1 MGIVDKFKNL
11 FTEEVEEEVK
21 PIKKEVRH
29 VEIPSPKRETR
40 ETREVKIEQPVERV
54 SDSTAVNKE
63 EKFVFPVY
71 FDDKDFDD
79 LEKPKKESQPVK
91 KEATKAGTYQGPK
104 PQKVERRFEASPIIS
119 PVYGILDK
127 NYKKEDI
134 STRKEQ
140 PNDYTRKSKPMTVD
154 DIRNKA
160 FGTLEDDLEDTLFGN
175 KSILF
180 RDVEEASEKESN
192 HTGIDIFEE
201 LHFDE
206 ETKESP
212 IENSKAFQEDTL
224 EDSILDHDI
233 EKEEPS
239 LEDDLDEDTIML
251 AKQLEEQKKKLEQIN
266 EYINEN
272 STEEDY
278 VKETVED
285 FPEESRS
292 RRTKEITEDVV
303 EESRSNRNQES
314 EEPNPEDLTESELL
328 SLVDAMYEKRDED

>member
-1 MGIVDKFKNL
+1 MGLMDKFKNL

-29 VEIPSPKRETR
+29 VEIPSAKRETKV
-40 ETREVKIEQPVERV
+40 EEPEQKVPEVATP
-54 SDSTAVNKE
+54 KE

-79 LEKPKKESQPVK
+79 LEKPKKEEKPVK
-91 KEATKAGTYQGPK
+91 KELPKVEAYQGAK
-104 PQKVERRFEASPIIS
+104 VQKVERRFEASPIIS

-134 STRKEQ
+134 SARKEQ
-140 PNDYTRKSKPMTVD
+140 PTDYTRKPKAVTVD

-180 RDVEEASEKESN
+180 RDEEEVNEEPEESLN
-192 HTGIDIFEE
+192 TGLDIFEE
-201 LHFDE
+201 LE
-206 ETKESP
+206 RTET
-212 IENSKAFQEDTL
+212 Q
-224 EDSILDHDI
+224 
-233 EKEEPS
+233 EKEEMTSFEEEELPEEPEMES
-239 LEDDLDEDTIML
+239 IENKQEEVELAPIDEDMDEDTVLL

-272 STEEDY
+272 TTE
-278 VKETVED
+278 K
-285 FPEESRS
+285 
-292 RRTKEITEDVV
+292 V
-303 EESRSNRNQES
+303 EEPKSRHAKEDTS
-314 EEPNPEDLTESELL
+314 EEAEKDLTESELL
-328 SLVDAMYEKRDED
+328 SLVDAMYEKRDDE

>member
-21 PIKKEVRH
+21 PIRKEVRH

-40 ETREVKIEQPVERV
+40 EVKVEQPIERV
-54 SDSTAVNKE
+54 SESSAVNKE

-79 LEKPKKESQPVK
+79 LEKPKREQRQPVK
-91 KEATKAGTYQGPK
+91 KEPPKVDAYQG
-104 PQKVERRFEASPIIS
+104 QKVQKSERRFEASPIIS

-140 PNDYTRKSKPMTVD
+140 PSDYTRKSKPMTVD

-180 RDVEEASEKESN
+180 RDVEAASEKESDN
-192 HTGIDIFEE
+192 TGIDIFEE
-201 LHFDE
+201 LHFDDASSAE
-206 ETKESP
+206 NGNEFEKDSLETSILNPVSEK
-212 IENSKAFQEDTL
+212 EDT
-224 EDSILDHDI
+224 IF
-233 EKEEPS
+233 PS
-239 LEDDLDEDTIML
+239 TEDDLDEDTIML

-266 EYINEN
+266 DYINEN
-272 STEEDY
+272 SIEEEHSNEEIENSLE
-278 VKETVED
+278 ETR
-285 FPEESRS
+285 SRS
-292 RRTKEITEDVV
+292 SEDIV
-303 EESRSNRNQES
+303 EESRSKRNQES

-328 SLVDAMYEKRDED
+328 SLVDAMYEKRDEE

>member
-40 ETREVKIEQPVERV
+40 ETKMEPTTERV
-54 SDSTAVNKE
+54 SDSSAVNKE

-79 LEKPKKESQPVK
+79 LEKPKKEKQPVK
-91 KEATKAGTYQGPK
+91 KDIGKVEAYQGPK
-104 PQKVERRFEASPIIS
+104 MQKVERRFEASPIIS

-134 STRKEQ
+134 STRQEQ
-140 PNDYTRKSKPMTVD
+140 PSDYTRKPKPMTVD

-180 RDVEEASEKESN
+180 RDEEAIEKESDSS
-192 HTGIDIFEE
+192 GIDIFEE

-206 ETKESP
+206 NKESM
-212 IENSKAFQEDTL
+212 ENNHEPKEETL
-224 EDSILDHDI
+224 EASILDHGNEANDI
-233 EKEEPS
+233 LS
-239 LEDDLDEDTIML
+239 STEDDLDEDTIML
-251 AKQLEEQKKKLEQIN
+251 ARQLEEQKKKLEQIN
-266 EYINEN
+266 EYISEN
-272 STEEDY
+272 SMEEDHP
-278 VKETVED
+278 KELMED
-285 FPEESRS
+285 LTEESRS
-292 RRTKEITEDVV
+292 RRTKELNEDTDENSRSKRSQQ
-303 EESRSNRNQES
+303 EESQ
-314 EEPNPEDLTESELL
+314 PEDLTESELL
-328 SLVDAMYEKRDED
+328 SLVDAMYEKRDEE